1 MDLKRKLEFDQEE
14 EDEWER
20 EVGHLTKKPA
30 HNPYATHVE
39 VLDKQFKDLMQMS
52 EDLNIRLLELQNNLT
67 GFEHEED
74 KVKENISSLKHQ
86 CDTMLNDIFETLKEK
101 QDEETGK
108 EKEEEE
114 YYEKDEMLSNI
125 AHDLLKDWET
135 VLLSMYNIDDIDL
148 EMDSLSH
155 SFKVTE
161 FDIIDLTAQIDGYQA
176 RIKALNTERESLDG
190 LPQTLP
196 LLTSHIKKHQEEIDS
211 INNMLERL
219 ERDTI
224 RPCLVRL
231 SNLKINLPLDQ
242 LQQKKDILLMKDIIS
257 DLDMLY
263 TLSLKQRAYQQ
274 LISYVHDQPQE
285 DCLTEL
291 IDIIQQY
298 NQEKE
303 T

>member
-1 MDLKRKLEFDQEE
+1 
-14 EDEWER
+14 
-20 EVGHLTKKPA
+20 
-30 HNPYATHVE
+30 
-39 VLDKQFKDLMQMS
+39 
-52 EDLNIRLLELQNNLT
+52 
-67 GFEHEED
+67 
-74 KVKENISSLKHQ
+74 
-86 CDTMLNDIFETLKEK
+86 MLNDIFETLKEE

-196 LLTSHIKKHQEEIDS
+196 LLT
-211 INNMLERL
+211 
-219 ERDTI
+219 
-224 RPCLVRL
+224 
-231 SNLKINLPLDQ
+231 
-242 LQQKKDILLMKDIIS
+242 
-257 DLDMLY
+257 
-263 TLSLKQRAYQQ
+263 
-274 LISYVHDQPQE
+274 
-285 DCLTEL
+285 
-291 IDIIQQY
+291 
-298 NQEKE
+298 
-303 T
+303 